1 MHGHPLSQTS
11 PYRDLW
17 AFPHHLRTTG
27 WSLRRCTTAMEE
39 FTCSFVLHISPQ
51 RLSGSS
57 IDSIDVKQE
66 VKEEDEEASEDD
78 LQIVAVSDV
87 RATAT
92 KNSKKVKRP
101 KRKSDRET
109 IVFPLVLACPLWSWS
124 GRRKPCTKNYHVA
137 LRKR

>member
-57 IDSIDVKQE
+57 IDSIDV
-66 VKEEDEEASEDD
+66 S
-78 LQIVAVSDV
+78 LQIGNGFVASFD
-87 RATAT
+87 
-92 KNSKKVKRP
+92 
-101 KRKSDRET
+101 ET
-109 IVFPLVLACPLWSWS
+109 
-124 GRRKPCTKNYHVA
+124 
-137 LRKR
+137 